1 MSRKSHEEERD
12 RLRDILDAIESGE
25 IVIKQAADDVIQ
37 EIQSRM
43 TDFDGPAEQSAA
55 G

>member
-1 MSRKSHEEERD
+1 MSRISQEQDRERI
-12 RLRDILDAIESGE
+12 REILDAIESGE
-25 IVIKQAADDVIQ
+25 IVIKQAPEDVIQ